1 MHYLLR
7 CPDGWRPD
15 DRAVAATQSRPPDPQ
30 EATSPSV
37 PFTLHMQQNRS
48 AFPES
53 GRGMLVA
60 LLSLC
65 MAATIIPA
73 VKGYYLVPIAVLLA
87 MAALVLAL
95 EYFQRQPV
103 PSETIEIGF
112 EQLRFRDHRGNKI
125 ELPSYWTR
133 IEQIRRGPYNL
144 RLILRC
150 RERGLEIGG
159 CLNIEERAEVG
170 QIISAALTQIRGER
184 P

>member
-103 PSETIEIGF
+103 AVGND
-112 EQLRFRDHRGNKI
+112 RDRVRATSLSRPPGQQDRVA
-125 ELPSYWTR
+125 ELLDADRTDP
-133 IEQIRRGPYNL
+133 
-144 RLILRC
+144 
-150 RERGLEIGG
+150 
-159 CLNIEERAEVG
+159 A
-170 QIISAALTQIRGER
+170 R
-184 P
+184 PV